1 VAVAKLD
8 KLSRDVHFI
17 SGLMAHRVPFVVAEL
32 GPDVDP
38 SWLIIARSF
47 LASAAPSDEGGAGC
61 GEGAWGGV
69 ALEGPR
75 ERPDGRHGGE
85 ALTAVQVEWSMGP
98 FDPTPTLDR
107 PPLRGS
113 E

>member
-1 VAVAKLD
+1 
-8 KLSRDVHFI
+8 
-17 SGLMAHRVPFVVAEL
+17 VVAEL

-69 ALEGPR
+69 GNPKLSKARESALM
-75 ERPDGRHGGE
+75 D
-85 ALTAVQVEWSMGP
+85 ATAVK
-98 FDPTPTLDR
+98 R
-107 PPLRGS
+107 
-113 E
+113 